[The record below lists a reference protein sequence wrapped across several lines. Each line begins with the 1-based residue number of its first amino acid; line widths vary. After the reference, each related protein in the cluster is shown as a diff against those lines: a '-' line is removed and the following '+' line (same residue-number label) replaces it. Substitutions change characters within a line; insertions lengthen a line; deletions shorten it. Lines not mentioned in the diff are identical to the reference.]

1 MGATQSILSAKD
13 TTTTLVKKG
22 VFDKDLVKLN
32 NIVNS
37 IITNDDKFKDSN
49 YNFLNSKT
57 CDKYTMVMENNLH
70 KHLKIHLHD
79 VSQNIF
85 FIPKSNDEIKL
96 SDNSTITKKD
106 ICSLISGHYTKTLK
120 ILSLIREIYDFEN
133 GGDFSM
139 AGIVFRNFKV
149 NQDGMLE
156 VSFCGLDQ
164 EPLST
169 SIKGGRIDFKQL
181 KGLDTFV
188 NQFLTEK
195 EAHTFV
201 GHLRELFGS
210 YNKKR
215 ISESICNDT
224 IITPKEYKEIYEE
237 LNVYCGQGGSN
248 HIDGKKHSNL
258 MFKVAKNK
266 PIISYE
272 LCFDKQKL
280 VTPLKSK
287 TKQLFNKFKSD
298 YESNLEGVLDTLN
311 MLVYYDSSKKSYCL
325 KNLTFKELTVV
336 ETKVKKCIII
346 MFVQSLVNY
355 FKILNHVK
363 QVTSKI

>member
-1 MGATQSILSAKD
+1 MGATQSLLSDKGN
-13 TTTTLVKKG
+13 TSVKKG
-22 VFDKDLVKLN
+22 VFDKDLAKLN
-32 NIVNS
+32 NVVSS
-37 IITNDDKFKDSN
+37 IITNDSKFKDSS

-57 CDKYTMVMENNLH
+57 CDRYTMVMENNLH

-79 VSQNIF
+79 VAQNIF
-85 FIPKSNDEIKL
+85 FIPKSNDQVKL
-96 SDNSTITKKD
+96 NDNSTITKKD
-106 ICSLISGHYTKTLK
+106 ICSLISGHYTKTLQ

-139 AGIVFRNFKV
+139 AGIVFRNFQI

-156 VSFCGLDQ
+156 VSFCGLEQ
-164 EPLST
+164 EPLS
-169 SIKGGRIDFKQL
+169 SSDRCGRIDFKQL

-188 NQFLTEK
+188 NKFLTVQ

-201 GHLRELFGS
+201 SHLRELFGS

-215 ISESICNDT
+215 ISESICKDT
-224 IITPKEYKEIYEE
+224 IVTPKEYKEIYES
-237 LNVYCGQGGSN
+237 LNVYCGNGGSSN
-248 HIDGKKHSNL
+248 IRSGKQNSNL
-258 MFKVAKNK
+258 MFKVSKNK

-280 VTPLKSK
+280 STPLKSK
-287 TKQLFNKFKSD
+287 TKQLFNKFKTD
-298 YESNLEGVLDTLN
+298 YEANLERLFDTLN

-325 KNLTFKELTVV
+325 NNLTFKELNVV
-336 ETKVKKCIII
+336 ETKVKQCVIL